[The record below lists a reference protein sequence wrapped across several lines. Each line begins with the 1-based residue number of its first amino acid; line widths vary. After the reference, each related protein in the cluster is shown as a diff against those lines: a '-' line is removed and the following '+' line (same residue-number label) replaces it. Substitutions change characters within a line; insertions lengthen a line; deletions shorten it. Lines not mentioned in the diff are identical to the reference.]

1 MAIPVSKPCPRPV
14 AAGFAVTN
22 GYSRV
27 VWHRPILI
35 HWKLAGLR
43 FVKRGM
49 IFVPATG
56 PAAAVNAPWLGSG
69 AKLKDTL
76 FSGAFRM
83 LVICGKPYGFAV
95 VMEPGA
101 AE

>member
-22 GYSRV
+22 GYSSV
-27 VWHRPILI
+27 VWHSPI
-35 HWKLAGLR
+35 KMNGEFDALR
-43 FVKRGM
+43 TLKRGM
-49 IFVPATG
+49 IFVPGSG
-56 PAAAVNAPWLGSG
+56 PALAENAPWLGSG

-76 FSGAFRM
+76 FRGAFRM

-95 VMEPGA
+95 VMVPGA
-101 AE
+101 AA